1 MKKFFLLLIGLGFT
15 AFGYASSGE
24 AYLQKFQTYYELS
37 ESLSTNPSPE
47 FFSFIKDD
55 SPLANK
61 LRAKWLYKLAKEKNW
76 SLFNDHYKSTN
87 DLELQC
93 YYWTARYHLGYTDEA
108 ITAAKPIWLSGQS
121 QPSACN
127 GLFDQLLAQDKNRE
141 QLIVQRITLALQK
154 RNLSLARYLLKQLNP
169 PRLHDVALL
178 NKIYQ
183 KPTAIATLEV
193 GQLHDDYY
201 LYGLK
206 RMVSTNMDQAIKYWK
221 HVNTKKLLSEAQ
233 QQEFLAHVALYKAM
247 RNHKDAPFWFAQVK
261 REYYTDLLLDW
272 QIRFA
277 LKTHHWKKVERLIR
291 LANEPDNLAWQYWLA
306 RSLEAQGK
314 KQEAHELYEQLAK
327 TRNYYGF
334 LASTRIKK
342 PFAFEHEPTNKNLAI
357 LAPYLPF
364 TDQIKQLYN
373 TNQPFQASRMI
384 NDFVLELS
392 KEERSALAYWLAQEL
407 EWYDKALYLSN
418 NDELNNHLTLRFPLA
433 YRKTITKYANN
444 YHLSKEF
451 IFAIIRQESTFRE
464 NVVSS
469 AGAHGLMQV
478 LPKTAKNIAN
488 QQKIPYQ
495 GEKQLFLAPINIQIG
510 SAYLQYLGKRFN
522 QHPLLMAA
530 AYNAGPSQVIY
541 WLKNHPPKQID
552 IWIETLPWHETR
564 NYLKNVMAFFAVYQ
578 YRMKEKPDLSE
589 FMKPF

>member
-1 MKKFFLLLIGLGFT
+1 MSF
-15 AFGYASSGE
+15 AYASSGE
-24 AYLQKFQTYYELS
+24 AYLQKFQTYTELS
-37 ESLSTNPSPE
+37 EHLSSTPSE
-47 FFSFIKDD
+47 AFFTFIQDD

-76 SLFNDHYKSTN
+76 SLFNEYYKPTD

-93 YYWTARYHLGYTDEA
+93 YYWTARYHLGHTGEA
-108 ITAAKPIWLSGQS
+108 LSAAKPLWLSGQS

-127 GLFDQLLAQDKNRE
+127 GLFDQLLTHDKNRE
-141 QLIVQRITLALQK
+141 QLISQRITLALQK

-169 PRLHDVALL
+169 PRLKDVDLL

-183 KPTAIATLEV
+183 KPSEIVKLET
-193 GQLHDDYY
+193 GELHDDYY

-221 HVNTKKLLSEAQ
+221 HVKTKKLLSQAQ

-247 RNHKDAPFWFAQVK
+247 RNHKDAPFWFAEVK
-261 REYYTDLLLDW
+261 PEFYTDVLLDW

-291 LANEPDNLAWQYWLA
+291 LANEPDNLSWQYWLA

-314 KQEAHELYEQLAK
+314 KFEANKLYNQLAK
-327 TRNYYGF
+327 NRNYYGF
-334 LASTRIKK
+334 LASIRLKK
-342 PFAFEHEPTNKNLAI
+342 PFTFEHERT
-357 LAPYLPF
+357 
-364 TDQIKQLYN
+364 N
-373 TNQPFQASRMI
+373 TNLEVLTPYKPFIEQIRVLYSSNQILQASRML
-384 NDFVLELS
+384 NDFVLELP
-392 KEERSALAYWLAQEL
+392 KEERSTLAYWLAQDL
-407 EWYDKALYLSN
+407 KWHDKALYLSN
-418 NDELNNHLTLRFPLA
+418 NDELTNHLTLRFPLA
-433 YRKTITKYANN
+433 YHKTIAKYANH
-444 YHLSKEF
+444 YQLSKEF
-451 IFAIIRQESTFRE
+451 IYAIIRQESTFRE

-495 GEKQLFLAPINIQIG
+495 GEKQLFSPPTNIHIG
-510 SAYLQYLGKRFN
+510 SAYLQYLSKRFN

-530 AYNAGPSQVIY
+530 AYNAGPSQVLY
-541 WLKNHPPKQID
+541 WLKHHPPKQID